1 MRSVV
6 VILMITCLGI
16 LAARPALAVDDPRRA
31 QIQAA
36 HTDAVAALVNDIR
49 GARLSP
55 DLTVGGFLDRTGSE
69 PRLRTVVERK
79 AEQLGATR
87 WPNAGTCQVQLEVSG
102 SEVAKTLVDIAQSDP
117 GRSPLPAEA
126 IAKRLQGSWQG
137 RTFAATGTSATPEAV
152 EKIRPGPDQPVWLSV
167 PEADRRAAVK
177 AAQRNAARRAVDGL
191 ADVPV
196 GDGKTVADALEV
208 PAVRDAI
215 QNWVATRPVTSIE
228 FRDNGEVRLSV
239 SAPGEELW
247 TVFRDALGRQNDV
260 PSPRDDAAWQ
270 RLHDDVVSRLRSP
283 VGGRYTVATRPFNT
297 GTGAR
302 PVGRA
307 VLPQQP
313 PSWVDDQLDA
323 DGSASGDRNKEL
335 VLSNMAQ
342 SEAMRNLR
350 KQIELLPLGDGTRL
364 GEAAAQDPAVAAAID
379 RSLLRARSHRVDWGP
394 NGDDVKV
401 RMSLDLRHVWHE
413 LPRR

>member
-1 MRSVV
+1 MRSAV
-6 VILMITCLGI
+6 VILLITCLA
-16 LAARPALAVDDPRRA
+16 LALGTPALAVDDPRRA

-36 HTDAVAALVNDIR
+36 HADAVAALVDQIR
-49 GARLSP
+49 GARLSN
-55 DLTVGGFLDRTGSE
+55 DWTVGSFLDRTGSE
-69 PRLRTVVERK
+69 ARLRGVVERK

-87 WPNAGTCQVQLEVSG
+87 WPNAGTCQVQLEVTG
-102 SEVAKTLVDIAQSDP
+102 GEIARTLINIAQDDP
-117 GRSPLPAEA
+117 RRSPLPAEA
-126 IAKRLQGSWQG
+126 LAKRLEASWQG
-137 RTFAATGTSATPEAV
+137 RNFAATGTSASPEAV
-152 EKIRPGPDQPVWLSV
+152 ERIRPGPEQPVWLSV

-247 TVFRDALGRQNDV
+247 TVFRDALTRQNNV
-260 PSPRDDAAWQ
+260 PTPRDEAGWQ
-270 RLHDDVVSRLRSP
+270 RLHDDIVARLHSP
-283 VGGRYTVATRPFNT
+283 VGGRYTVTAPQFNAAASRP
-297 GTGAR
+297 ASR
-302 PVGRA
+302 VA
-307 VLPQQP
+307 LPQQP
-313 PSWVDDQLDA
+313 PAWVDDQIDA
-323 DGSASGDRNKEL
+323 DGTATGDRHKQLLLTNT
-335 VLSNMAQ
+335 AQ
-342 SEAMRNLR
+342 AEALRNLR
-350 KQIELLPLGDGTRL
+350 TQIELLPLGEGLRL
-364 GEAAAQDPAVAAAID
+364 GEAAAQDPAIAAAID
-379 RSLLRARSHRVDWGP
+379 HSLLRARAHRVDWGP

-401 RMSLDLRHVWHE
+401 RMNLDLRHVWQE